1 MKKSIISVLSFVVGV
16 FAGAFFVNY
25 IKKADTASEAEQ
37 KNRFKEY
44 YNMLNQWMIIKQEGE
59 SIERYF
65 EKNGYKAIA
74 IYGMGEVGNRLYD
87 DLKESNVN
95 VEYAID
101 INPESTYSEIK
112 VYNVHDNYPEV
123 DAIVIS
129 PIFDYNEIKNSLCH
143 KVNCPIISLN
153 DIIFDI

>member
-1 MKKSIISVLSFVVGV
+1 MKKSIISVLSFVVGAFV
-16 FAGAFFVNY
+16 GAFSMNS
-25 IKKADTASEAEQ
+25 IKKIDITAIAEQ

-44 YNMLNQWMIIKQEGE
+44 YNMLNQWIIIKQEGE
-59 SIERYF
+59 SIDKYF
-65 EKNGYKAIA
+65 EKNGYNKIA

-87 DLKESNVN
+87 DLKKSNIK

-112 VYNVHDNYPEV
+112 VYSIHDNYPDV
-123 DAIVIS
+123 DVIVVS
-129 PIFDYNEIKNSLCH
+129 PIFNYNEIKNSLYH